1 MAEFGVRQPITFMHN
16 NKIMEIT
23 INNKTKNQLIELL
36 KQRDQIMQA
45 FESTVKLILDAKD
58 VDYEGQQIDLDLD
71 NNKIVITNGK
81 S

>member
-1 MAEFGVRQPITFMHN
+1 MHN